1 MNTQT
6 IRSIAFSAVAA
17 IATLTFTV
25 MSVPS
30 QADGPQVRG
39 LFASQV
45 YRPNAEGRM
54 VQLGVPGLRSIV
66 FSTGG

>member
-1 MNTQT
+1 MNAKTL
-6 IRSIAFSAVAA
+6 RSIAVSAAAA
-17 IATLTFTV
+17 IATLVFTV

-30 QADGPQVRG
+30 QATAPQVRG
-39 LFASQV
+39 LFASPV
-45 YRPNAEGRM
+45 HSVEADGRM